1 MRIDIAQELKESED
15 RRVVWSHADA
25 PEIFDELH
33 LKGDLVAQ
41 VLVSPEGPSK
51 WLVSGTL
58 SGVQTLT
65 CSRTLELFDRPFET
79 EIVVE
84 VERLGVAKQELDE
97 DDADVFA
104 YRIPQGQYFVDVFWC
119 DDGVMY
125 ATEVSTS
132 GSLYDLS
139 RKEAFDMVMGFC
151 MENNGIAKS
160 SSSSA
165 PRSSSSTGRKSSSST
180 GGKSS
185 SSTGGK
191 SSSSMDD
198 GSSAGTYLTVVT

>member
-1 MRIDIAQELKESED
+1 MCTLCLDIDFISPFYYIWGTLRIDIAQELKESED

-33 LKGDLVAQ
+33 LKGDLVAE
-41 VLVSPEGPSK
+41 VLVSPEGPNK

-65 CSRTLELFDRPFET
+65 CSRTLELFDRPFDT

-104 YRIPQGQYFVDVFWC
+104 YRIPQGQYFVDVSECVRQLVILQEPAAPVKNPDEDFIFVSNKPTS
-119 DDGVMY
+119 DGSVESEDAMDPRWEKLK
-125 ATEVSTS
+125 ALKS
-132 GSLYDLS
+132 
-139 RKEAFDMVMGFC
+139 K
-151 MENNGIAKS
+151 MEN
-160 SSSSA
+160 
-165 PRSSSSTGRKSSSST
+165 RS
-180 GGKSS
+180 
-185 SSTGGK
+185 
-191 SSSSMDD
+191 
-198 GSSAGTYLTVVT
+198 